1 MFETG
6 SHWAPRGRQDRA
18 ERTTRQR
25 AKVSVLCLSGPPART
40 QRPERPSANQVSKY
54 FKVFMTPIPVNNHIE
69 IHAWHRLLMHL
80 GLETLLLLESRPL
93 RKNTRPVTLQG
104 FAKQLRTILANAKSQ
119 MARKGIPPFHHVQK
133 TQSQRLKCPTH
144 AGPNS

>member
-93 RKNTRPVTLQG
+93 RKNTRPVILRGSLGGCSFLKVLTPTTEEFPVLSALINGATHG
-104 FAKQLRTILANAKSQ
+104 FQYGCLLGWES
-119 MARKGIPPFHHVQK
+119 
-133 TQSQRLKCPTH
+133 
-144 AGPNS
+144 